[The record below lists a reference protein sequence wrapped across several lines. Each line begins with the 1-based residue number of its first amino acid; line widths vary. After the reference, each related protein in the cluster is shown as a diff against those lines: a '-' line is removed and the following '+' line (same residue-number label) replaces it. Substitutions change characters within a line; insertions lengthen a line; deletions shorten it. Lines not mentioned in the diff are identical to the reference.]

1 MCFEFNKRDMSAAE
15 LIADLSGQVKI
26 RDLSLEEPDIEDII
40 KTIYHSG
47 EEKENAGLPVVWERI
62 PMPVGSRP
70 GRAPLKRPFIWGGN
84 CVIIVWPPKA
94 LGTPPLMVWTPIR
107 AMPPE
112 PVFKKGSR
120 PWSTPVFILARSR
133 PGVLFRKAGGNADF
147 KPASMA

>member
-1 MCFEFNKRDMSAAE
+1 
-15 LIADLSGQVKI
+15 
-26 RDLSLEEPDIEDII
+26 
-40 KTIYHSG
+40 
-47 EEKENAGLPVVWERI
+47 
-62 PMPVGSRP
+62 MPVGSRP
-70 GRAPLKRPFIWGGN
+70 GRTPLKRSFIWGGN

-94 LGTPPLMVWTPIR
+94 LGTPPLMVWTPIQ

-120 PWSTPVFILARSR
+120 PWSAPVFILARSR

>member
-120 PWSTPVFILARSR
+120 P
-133 PGVLFRKAGGNADF
+133 
-147 KPASMA
+147 